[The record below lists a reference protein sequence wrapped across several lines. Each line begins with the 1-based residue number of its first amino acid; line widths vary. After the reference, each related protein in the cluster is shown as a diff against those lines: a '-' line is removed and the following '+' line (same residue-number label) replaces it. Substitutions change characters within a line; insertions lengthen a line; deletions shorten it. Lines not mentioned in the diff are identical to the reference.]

1 MNTEQRCRRCIIP
14 KSAKEFKFSN
24 DSCCELC
31 LNQDLKKAPDGSNEK
46 NIKLKIE
53 DIKKTGKNRD
63 YDCLVGLSGGRDS
76 AYLLF
81 TLVKKYNLRCMAAYH
96 RTPFTPDVIDENVR
110 KLTAALNVPL
120 IQMDI
125 SNTKHRLF
133 AKKIVNLWLESPKK
147 VIASLACAPC
157 KKHNHEVYKIAK
169 KHKIGYIVFGGN
181 KFENFQV
188 GAAQDKKSKVDDY
201 KEISQFQKIKQIIIV
216 AKRGALIILQHPKL
230 LLSFPLLFRS
240 SILYLNNRTP
250 YLRMRYS
257 NIKMLDFYFI
267 AGYDEKSVNEFLSEY
282 NLKIPSNC
290 NSSWRADCSFT
301 ELKNIMFSK
310 TVGMTYNEA
319 YLSNMVREGVITRA
333 EALDRIS
340 TEGEISHERLKE
352 TCDILELS
360 SEYFVNKKLTPFVRG
375 KG

>member
-1 MNTEQRCRRCIIP
+1 MNTDQRCRSCIIP
-14 KSAKEFKFSN
+14 ESAKEINFSN

-31 LNQDLKKAPDGSNEK
+31 LNQDLKKAPDEFSEK

-53 DIKKTGKNRD
+53 DIRKRGKNRS

-125 SNTKHRLF
+125 SNTKHLQF
-133 AKKIVNLWLESPKK
+133 AKEIVNLWLESPKK

-157 KKHNHEVYKIAK
+157 KQHNHEVYKIARE
-169 KHKIGYIVFGGN
+169 HNIGYIVFGGN
-181 KFENFQV
+181 KFEKIQV
-188 GAAQDKKSKVDDY
+188 GAAQDKKPRVNDY
-201 KEISQFQKIKQIIIV
+201 KEISLFQKFKQIVIV
-216 AKRGALIILQHPKL
+216 AKRGALVIFQHPKL

-240 SILYLNNRTP
+240 SILHLNNRTP

-257 NIKMLDFYFI
+257 NIKMLDYYFI
-267 AGYDEKSVNEFLSEY
+267 AGYDEKAVNNFLSEY
-282 NLKIPSNC
+282 DLKIPSNC
-290 NSSWRADCSFT
+290 NSSWRADCSFS

-310 TVGMTYNEA
+310 AAGMTYTDA
-319 YLSNMVREGVITRA
+319 YLSNMVRAGVMTRA
-333 EALDRIS
+333 EALNRVS
-340 TEGEISHERLKE
+340 TEGKVSPERLKE
-352 TCDILELS
+352 VCDILEIS
-360 SEYFVNKKLTPFVRG
+360 SENFVSKN
-375 KG
+375 